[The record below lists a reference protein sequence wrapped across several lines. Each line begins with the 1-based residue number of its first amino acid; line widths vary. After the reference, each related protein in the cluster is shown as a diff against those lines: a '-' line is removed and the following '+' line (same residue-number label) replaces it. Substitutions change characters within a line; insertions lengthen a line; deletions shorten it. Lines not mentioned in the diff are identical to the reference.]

1 MKNILITQTLIFL
14 FISATVFAQNQYYLS
29 SSTGND
35 NNDGSQTQPWKTLSK
50 LSATTLGPGD
60 TVYFKKGDTF
70 RGNFVVDGSGTE
82 QNPIT
87 FTSYGT
93 GNQPIISGSGHDDGG
108 GDYREAILV
117 TNHDNMIVDG
127 LEIQNHRTITRS
139 GVGDLV
145 SFGIRVEVSD
155 SNANLNNFSFR
166 NMTFKNVY
174 ALFGINISDYTNI
187 NIYQQAFNAFEV
199 SGLTFFSSRGGII
212 NNVIVEDSYF
222 TDLQRIGVHMKNAAG
237 KNSTKRNTNFVFRNN
252 EFFQIGGTCVLPVRT
267 ENCLIENNIFNQPG
281 AKTND
286 KMIGRGSA
294 VWNWYSINTI
304 VQYNQ
309 AINAKGIMD
318 SHGIH
323 VDHSNVDTFIQY
335 NYMQDC
341 EGGFVEILG
350 GNQRAVYRFNI
361 SVNDGWR
368 HPDNYDLLK
377 WPNSDH
383 TIWLNDKVWGSKD
396 NHPSIDSYIYNN
408 TIVINKSG
416 NDAFDTAI
424 DIKGE
429 NTRIYNN
436 IFYATNGSGIGNQ
449 QGHYGDPKLM
459 MTNNLFNGNIRN
471 NFRNLDS
478 NRVEI
483 NADFYNEEIGDQNE
497 FQINASSQAINAG
510 AAYTG
515 DYAHPAI
522 PVSASDIFANVE
534 EYPTVDFF
542 GNSLTGDSTPNIGA
556 SNAKNGGITLSNKS
570 ESSTEKVF
578 IQNPMIS
585 EKVVL
590 FGVNK
595 SYQYALVD
603 ILGRNKQQGFLEAHK
618 DEIILDESLNPGIYV
633 LKLKDKTNTITSKI
647 VVNKSS
653 VNPDY

>member
-1 MKNILITQTLIFL
+1 MHKQIKYQ
-14 FISATVFAQNQYYLS
+14 VFALLLSFSLCAQNQYYLS

-35 NNDGSQTQPWKTLSK
+35 NNSGSQTQPWKTLSK
-50 LSATTLGPGD
+50 LSNTTLGPGD
-60 TVYFKKGDTF
+60 TVYFKKEDTF
-70 RGNFVVDGSGTE
+70 RGHYVVNGSGSAG
-82 QNPIT
+82 NPIT

-93 GNQPIISGSGHDDGG
+93 GNQPIISGSDHDDEG

-117 TNHDNMIVDG
+117 TNHDNMVFDG
-127 LEIQNHRTITRS
+127 LEIQNHRTISRS

-155 SNANLNNFSFR
+155 SNVNLNNFSFR

-174 ALFGINISDYTNI
+174 ALYWVDPSNQN
-187 NIYQQAFNAFEV
+187 AFNDFEV
-199 SGLTFFSSRGGII
+199 SGLTFISSWGGII

-222 TDLQRIGVHMKNAAG
+222 TDLQRIGVHIKNTMG
-237 KNSTKRNTNFVFRNN
+237 KTSTKRNTNFVFRNN
-252 EFFQIGGTCVLPVRT
+252 EFVQIGGTCVLPVRT

-309 AINAKGIMD
+309 AINAKGILD

-368 HPDNYDLLK
+368 VNPN
-377 WPNSDH
+377 WANSDH
-383 TIWLNDKVWGSKD
+383 TIWLNDKIGGQSG
-396 NHPSIDSYIYNN
+396 HPSYDSYIYNN
-408 TIVINKSG
+408 TVVINKSG

-429 NTRIYNN
+429 NTRIFNN
-436 IFYATNGSGIGNQ
+436 IFYAVNGSGIGNQ
-449 QGHYGDPKLM
+449 QGNYNDPNLM
-459 MTNNLFNGNIRN
+459 MTNNLFFGNIRN
-471 NFRNLDS
+471 NFKTLDS
-478 NRVEI
+478 NRSEV
-483 NADFYNEEIGDQNE
+483 NPDFYNEQSGDQYG
-497 FQINASSQAINAG
+497 FQVNASSQAIDAG
-510 AAYTG
+510 IAYTG
-515 DYAHPAI
+515 NYAHPAI
-522 PVSASDIFANVE
+522 PVDASTIFANVE

-542 GNSLTGDSTPNIGA
+542 GSSLSGDSTPNIGA
-556 SNAKNGGITLSNKS
+556 SNAKNGEITLANKS
-570 ESSTEKVF
+570 DISTHNLY
-578 IQNPMIS
+578 IQNPIVS
-585 EKVVL
+585 DKVVIY
-590 FGVNK
+590 GIDK
-595 SYQYALVD
+595 AYQYILVD
-603 ILGRNKQQGFLEAHK
+603 LLGRTKQKGFLKENQP
-618 DEIILDESLNPGIYV
+618 EIIFQKSLKSGMYI
-633 LKLKDKTNTITSKI
+633 LKLQNEYNACSGRLL
-647 VVNKSS
+647 VLN
-653 VNPDY
+653 

>member
-1 MKNILITQTLIFL
+1 MHKQIKYQIFVL
-14 FISATVFAQNQYYLS
+14 LLSFSLCAQNQYYLS

-35 NNDGSQTQPWKTLSK
+35 NNNGSQTQPWKTLSK
-50 LSATTLGPGD
+50 LSNTTLGPGD

-70 RGNFVVDGSGTE
+70 RGHYVVNGSGTE
-82 QNPIT
+82 GNLIT
-87 FTSYGT
+87 FTSYGS
-93 GNQPIISGSGHDDGG
+93 GNQPIISGSSHDDGG

-117 TNHDNMIVDG
+117 TNHDNMVFDG
-127 LEIQNHRTITRS
+127 LEIQNHRTISRS

-145 SFGIRVEVSD
+145 SFGIRIEVSD
-155 SNANLNNFSFR
+155 SNVDLNNFSFR

-174 ALFGINISDYTNI
+174 ALYWVDPADQN
-187 NIYQQAFNAFEV
+187 AFNDFEV
-199 SGLTFFSSRGGII
+199 SGLTFISSWGGII
-212 NNVIVEDSYF
+212 NNVIVEESYF
-222 TDLQRIGVHMKNAAG
+222 TDLQRIGVHIKNTMG
-237 KNSTKRNTNFVFRNN
+237 KTSTKRNTNFVFRNN
-252 EFFQIGGTCVLPVRT
+252 EFFQIGGTCVLPIRT

-309 AINAKGIMD
+309 AVNAKGILD

-368 HPDNYDLLK
+368 VNPN
-377 WPNSDH
+377 WVNSDH
-383 TIWLNDKVWGSKD
+383 TIWLNDKIGGQSG
-396 NHPSIDSYIYNN
+396 HPSYESYIYNN
-408 TIVINKSG
+408 TVVINKSG

-424 DIKGE
+424 DINGQ
-429 NTRIYNN
+429 NTRIFNN
-436 IFYATNGSGIGNQ
+436 IFYAVNGSGIGNQ
-449 QGHYGDPKLM
+449 QGNYSDPNLM
-459 MTNNLFNGNIRN
+459 MTNNLFFGNIRN
-471 NFRNLDS
+471 NFKTIDT
-478 NRVEI
+478 NRIEV
-483 NADFYNEEIGDQNE
+483 NPVFYNEQSGDQYG
-497 FQINASSQAINAG
+497 FQIDASSQAIDAG

-515 DYAHPAI
+515 NYAHPAI
-522 PVSASDIFANVE
+522 PVDASTIFANLE

-542 GNSLTGDSTPNIGA
+542 GNSLSGDSTPNIGA
-556 SNAKNGGITLSNKS
+556 SNAKNGEITLSNKS
-570 ESSTEKVF
+570 DISTEKVY

-585 EKVVL
+585 DKVVL
-590 FGVNK
+590 HGVNK

-603 ILGRNKQQGFLEAHK
+603 ILGRTKQQGFLEAQK
-618 DEIILDESLNPGIYV
+618 DEIILDESLNPGIY
-633 LKLKDKTNTITSKI
+633 LLQLRDKTNTITSKI
-647 VVNKSS
+647 VVN
-653 VNPDY
+653 

>member
-1 MKNILITQTLIFL
+1 MHKQIKYQIFVL
-14 FISATVFAQNQYYLS
+14 LLSFSLCAQNQYYLS

-35 NNDGSQTQPWKTLSK
+35 NNNGSQTQPWKTLSK
-50 LSATTLGPGD
+50 LSNTTLGPGD

-70 RGNFVVDGSGTE
+70 RGHYVVNGSGTE
-82 QNPIT
+82 GNLIT
-87 FTSYGT
+87 FTSYGS
-93 GNQPIISGSGHDDGG
+93 GNQPIISGSSHDDGG

-117 TNHDNMIVDG
+117 TNHDNMVFDG
-127 LEIQNHRTITRS
+127 LEIQNHRTISRS

-145 SFGIRVEVSD
+145 SFGIRIEVSN
-155 SNANLNNFSFR
+155 SNVDLNNFSFR

-174 ALFGINISDYTNI
+174 ALYWVDPADQN
-187 NIYQQAFNAFEV
+187 AFNDFEV
-199 SGLTFFSSRGGII
+199 SGLTFISYWGGII

-222 TDLQRIGVHMKNAAG
+222 TDLQRIGVHIKNTMG
-237 KNSTKRNTNFVFRNN
+237 KTSTKRNTNFVFRNN
-252 EFFQIGGTCVLPVRT
+252 EFFQIGGTCVLPIRT

-304 VQYNQ
+304 IQYNQ
-309 AINAKGIMD
+309 AVNAKGILD

-368 HPDNYDLLK
+368 VNPN
-377 WPNSDH
+377 WANSDH
-383 TIWLNDKVWGSKD
+383 TIWLNDKIGGQSG
-396 NHPSIDSYIYNN
+396 HHSYDSYIYNN
-408 TIVINKSG
+408 TVVINKSG

-424 DIKGE
+424 DINGQ
-429 NTRIYNN
+429 NTRIFNN
-436 IFYATNGSGIGNQ
+436 IFYAVNGSGIGNQ
-449 QGHYGDPKLM
+449 QGNYSDPNLM
-459 MTNNLFNGNIRN
+459 MTNNLFFGNIRN
-471 NFRNLDS
+471 NFKTIDT
-478 NRVEI
+478 NRIEV
-483 NADFYNEEIGDQNE
+483 NPVFYNEQSGDQYG
-497 FQINASSQAINAG
+497 FQIDASSQAIDAG

-515 DYAHPAI
+515 NYAHPAI
-522 PVSASDIFANVE
+522 PVDASTIFANLE

-542 GNSLTGDSTPNIGA
+542 GNSLSGDSTPNIGA
-556 SNAKNGGITLSNKS
+556 SNAKNGEITLSNKS
-570 ESSTEKVF
+570 DISTEKVY

-585 EKVVL
+585 DKVVL
-590 FGVNK
+590 HGVNK

-603 ILGRNKQQGFLEAHK
+603 ILGRTKQQGFLEAQK
-618 DEIILDESLNPGIYV
+618 DEIILDESLNPGIY
-633 LKLKDKTNTITSKI
+633 LLQLRDKTNTITSKI
-647 VVNKSS
+647 VVN
-653 VNPDY
+653 

>member
-1 MKNILITQTLIFL
+1 MYKQIKYPIFVL
-14 FISATVFAQNQYYLS
+14 LLSYSLCAQNQYYLS

-35 NNDGSQTQPWKTLSK
+35 SNDGSQTQPWKTLSK
-50 LSATTLGPGD
+50 ISNTTLGPGD

-70 RGNFVVDGSGTE
+70 RGHFVVDGSGIE
-82 QNPIT
+82 QSPIT
-87 FTSYGT
+87 FTSYGN
-93 GNQPIISGSGHDDGG
+93 GNQPIISGSDHDDGG
-108 GDYREAILV
+108 GDYREAMLV
-117 TNHDNMIVDG
+117 TNHDNMVFDD
-127 LEIQNHRTITRS
+127 LEIQNHRTISRS

-145 SFGIRVEVSD
+145 SFGIRIEVSD

-174 ALFGINISDYTNI
+174 ALYWVDPSNQN
-187 NIYQQAFNAFEV
+187 AFNDFEV
-199 SGLTFFSSRGGII
+199 SGLTFISSWGGII

-222 TDLQRIGVHMKNAAG
+222 TDLQRIGVHIKNTMG
-237 KNSTKRNTNFVFRNN
+237 KTSTKRNTNFVFRNN

-304 VQYNQ
+304 IQYNQ

-368 HPDNYDLLK
+368 VHPN
-377 WPNSDH
+377 WVNSDH
-383 TIWLNDKVWGSKD
+383 TIWLNDKIGGESG
-396 NHPSIDSYIYNN
+396 HPSYDSYIYNN
-408 TIVINKSG
+408 TVVINKSG

-424 DIKGE
+424 DINGQ
-429 NTRIYNN
+429 NTRIFNN

-449 QGHYGDPKLM
+449 QGNYGDPNLM
-459 MTNNLFNGNIRN
+459 MTNNMFFGNIRN
-471 NFRNLDS
+471 NFKTLDS
-478 NRVEI
+478 NRLEV
-483 NADFYNEEIGDQNE
+483 NPVFYNEQIGDQYG
-497 FQINASSQAINAG
+497 FQINGSSQAIDAG

-522 PVSASDIFANVE
+522 PVSASTIFANVE
-534 EYPTVDFF
+534 EYPTVGFF
-542 GNSLTGDSTPNIGA
+542 GNSLSGDFTPNIGA
-556 SNAKNGGITLSNKS
+556 SNAKNGEITLSSKS
-570 ESSTEKVF
+570 DASSDKVY
-578 IQNPMIS
+578 IQNPMMS

-590 FGVNK
+590 FGIDK
-595 SYQYALVD
+595 PYQYALVD
-603 ILGRNKQQGFLEAHK
+603 ILGRTKQQGFLEASQN
-618 DEIILDESLNPGIYV
+618 EIILDQSLSSGVYL
-633 LKLKDKTNTITSKI
+633 LKLENKANTIKSKI
-647 VVNKSS
+647 VVN
-653 VNPDY
+653 

>member
-1 MKNILITQTLIFL
+1 MYKQIKYPIFVL
-14 FISATVFAQNQYYLS
+14 LLSYSLCAQNQYYLS

-35 NNDGSQTQPWKTLSK
+35 SNDGSQTQPWKTLSK
-50 LSATTLGPGD
+50 ISNTTLGPGD

-70 RGNFVVDGSGTE
+70 RGHFVVDGSGTE
-82 QNPIT
+82 QSPIT
-87 FTSYGT
+87 FTSYGN
-93 GNQPIISGSGHDDGG
+93 GNQPIISGSDHDDGG
-108 GDYREAILV
+108 GDYREAMLV
-117 TNHDNMIVDG
+117 TNHDNMVFDD
-127 LEIQNHRTITRS
+127 LEIQNHRTISRS

-145 SFGIRVEVSD
+145 SFGIRIEVSD

-174 ALFGINISDYTNI
+174 ALYWVDPSNQN
-187 NIYQQAFNAFEV
+187 AFNDFEV
-199 SGLTFFSSRGGII
+199 SGLTFISSWGGII

-222 TDLQRIGVHMKNAAG
+222 TDLQRIGVHIKNTMG
-237 KNSTKRNTNFVFRNN
+237 KTSTKRNTNFVFRNN
-252 EFFQIGGTCVLPVRT
+252 DFFQIGGTCVLPVRT

-304 VQYNQ
+304 IQYNQ

-368 HPDNYDLLK
+368 VHPN
-377 WPNSDH
+377 WVNSDH
-383 TIWLNDKVWGSKD
+383 TIWLNDKIGGESG
-396 NHPSIDSYIYNN
+396 HPSYDSYIYNN
-408 TIVINKSG
+408 TVVINKSG

-424 DIKGE
+424 DINGQ
-429 NTRIYNN
+429 NTRIFNN

-449 QGHYGDPKLM
+449 QGNYGDPNLM
-459 MTNNLFNGNIRN
+459 MTNNMFFGNIRN
-471 NFRNLDS
+471 NFKTLDS
-478 NRVEI
+478 NRLEV
-483 NADFYNEEIGDQNE
+483 NPVFYNEQIGDQYG
-497 FQINASSQAINAG
+497 FQINGSSQAIDAG

-515 DYAHPAI
+515 NYAHPAI
-522 PVSASDIFANVE
+522 PVGASTIFTNVE

-542 GNSLTGDSTPNIGA
+542 GNSITGDFTPNIGG
-556 SNAKNGGITLSNKS
+556 SNAKNGEITLSNKS
-570 ESSTEKVF
+570 DTSSDKVY
-578 IQNPMIS
+578 IQNPMMS

-590 FGVNK
+590 FGIDK
-595 SYQYALVD
+595 PYQYALVD
-603 ILGRNKQQGFLEAHK
+603 ILGRTKQQGFLEASQN
-618 DEIILDESLNPGIYV
+618 EIILDQSLSSGVYL
-633 LKLKDKTNTITSKI
+633 LKLENKANTIKSKI
-647 VVNKSS
+647 VVN
-653 VNPDY
+653 

>member
-1 MKNILITQTLIFL
+1 MHKQIKYQIFVLILSFSLC
-14 FISATVFAQNQYYLS
+14 AQNQYYLS

-35 NNDGSQTQPWKTLSK
+35 NNNGSQTQPWKTLSK
-50 LSATTLGPGD
+50 LSNTTLGPGD

-70 RGNFVVDGSGTE
+70 RGHYVVNGSGTE
-82 QNPIT
+82 GNLIT
-87 FTSYGT
+87 FTSYGS
-93 GNQPIISGSGHDDGG
+93 GNQPIISGSSHDDGG

-117 TNHDNMIVDG
+117 TNHDNMVFDG
-127 LEIQNHRTITRS
+127 LEIQNHRTISRS

-145 SFGIRVEVSD
+145 SFGIRIEVSN
-155 SNANLNNFSFR
+155 SNVDLNNFSFR

-174 ALFGINISDYTNI
+174 ALYWVDPADQN
-187 NIYQQAFNAFEV
+187 AFNDFEV
-199 SGLTFFSSRGGII
+199 SGLTFISSWGGII
-212 NNVIVEDSYF
+212 NNVIVEESYF
-222 TDLQRIGVHMKNAAG
+222 TDLQRIGVHIKNTMG
-237 KNSTKRNTNFVFRNN
+237 KTSTKRNTNFVFRNN
-252 EFFQIGGTCVLPVRT
+252 EFFQIGGTCVLPIRT

-309 AINAKGIMD
+309 AVNAKGILD

-368 HPDNYDLLK
+368 VNPN
-377 WPNSDH
+377 WVNSDH
-383 TIWLNDKVWGSKD
+383 TIWLNDKIGGQSG
-396 NHPSIDSYIYNN
+396 HPSYDSYIYNN
-408 TIVINKSG
+408 TVVINKSG

-424 DIKGE
+424 DINGQ
-429 NTRIYNN
+429 NTRIFNN
-436 IFYATNGSGIGNQ
+436 IFYAVNGSGIGNQ
-449 QGHYGDPKLM
+449 QGNYSDPNLM
-459 MTNNLFNGNIRN
+459 MTNNLFFGDIRN
-471 NFRNLDS
+471 NFKTIDA
-478 NRVEI
+478 NRIEV
-483 NADFYNEEIGDQNE
+483 NPVFYNEQSGDQYG
-497 FQINASSQAINAG
+497 FQIDASSQAIDAG

-515 DYAHPAI
+515 NYAHPAI
-522 PVSASDIFANVE
+522 PVDASTIFANLE

-542 GNSLTGDSTPNIGA
+542 GNSLSGDSTPNIGA
-556 SNAKNGGITLSNKS
+556 SNAKNGEITLSNKS
-570 ESSTEKVF
+570 DISTEKVY

-585 EKVVL
+585 DKVVL
-590 FGVNK
+590 HGVNK

-603 ILGRNKQQGFLEAHK
+603 ILGRTKQQGFLEAQK
-618 DEIILDESLNPGIYV
+618 DEIILDESLNPGIY
-633 LKLKDKTNTITSKI
+633 LLQLRDKTNTITSKI
-647 VVNKSS
+647 VVN
-653 VNPDY
+653 

>member
-1 MKNILITQTLIFL
+1 MYKQIKYPIFVL
-14 FISATVFAQNQYYLS
+14 LLSYSLCAQNQYYLS

-35 NNDGSQTQPWKTLSK
+35 SNDGSQTQPWKTLSK
-50 LSATTLGPGD
+50 ISNTTLGPGD

-70 RGNFVVDGSGTE
+70 RGHFVVDGSGTE
-82 QNPIT
+82 QSPIT
-87 FTSYGT
+87 FTSYGN
-93 GNQPIISGSGHDDGG
+93 GNQPIISGSDHDYGG
-108 GDYREAILV
+108 GDYREAMLV
-117 TNHDNMIVDG
+117 TNHDNMVFDD
-127 LEIQNHRTITRS
+127 LEIQNHRTISRS

-145 SFGIRVEVSD
+145 SFGIRIEVSD

-174 ALFGINISDYTNI
+174 ALYWVDPSNQN
-187 NIYQQAFNAFEV
+187 AFNDFEV
-199 SGLTFFSSRGGII
+199 SGLTFISSWGGII

-222 TDLQRIGVHMKNAAG
+222 TDLQRIGVHIKNTMG
-237 KNSTKRNTNFVFRNN
+237 KTSTKRNTNFVFRNN
-252 EFFQIGGTCVLPVRT
+252 DFFQIGGTCVLPVRT

-304 VQYNQ
+304 IQYNQ

-368 HPDNYDLLK
+368 VHPN
-377 WPNSDH
+377 WVNSDH
-383 TIWLNDKVWGSKD
+383 TIWLNDKIGGESG
-396 NHPSIDSYIYNN
+396 HPSYDSYIYNN
-408 TIVINKSG
+408 TVVINKSG

-424 DIKGE
+424 DINGQ
-429 NTRIYNN
+429 NTRIFNN

-449 QGHYGDPKLM
+449 QGNYGDPNLM
-459 MTNNLFNGNIRN
+459 MTNNMFFGNIRN
-471 NFRNLDS
+471 NFKTLDS
-478 NRVEI
+478 NRLEV
-483 NADFYNEEIGDQNE
+483 NPVFYNEQIGDQYG
-497 FQINASSQAINAG
+497 FQINGSSQAIDAG
-510 AAYTG
+510 AAYIG
-515 DYAHPAI
+515 NYAHPAI
-522 PVSASDIFANVE
+522 PVGASTIFTNVE

-542 GNSLTGDSTPNIGA
+542 GNSITGDFTPNIGA
-556 SNAKNGGITLSNKS
+556 SNAKNGEITLSNKS
-570 ESSTEKVF
+570 DTSSDKVY
-578 IQNPMIS
+578 IQNPMMS

-590 FGVNK
+590 FGIDK
-595 SYQYALVD
+595 PYQYALVD
-603 ILGRNKQQGFLEAHK
+603 ILGRTKQQGFLEASQN
-618 DEIILDESLNPGIYV
+618 EIILDQTLSSGVYL
-633 LKLKDKTNTITSKI
+633 LKLENKANTIKSKI
-647 VVNKSS
+647 VVN
-653 VNPDY
+653 

>member
-1 MKNILITQTLIFL
+1 MMHKQIKYQ
-14 FISATVFAQNQYYLS
+14 VFVLLLSFSLCAQNQYYLS

-35 NNDGSQTQPWKTLSK
+35 NNNGSQTQPWKTLSK
-50 LSATTLGPGD
+50 LSNTTLGPGD

-70 RGNFVVDGSGTE
+70 RGHYVVDGSGAE
-82 QNPIT
+82 GNPIT
-87 FTSYGT
+87 FTSYGS
-93 GNQPIISGSGHDDGG
+93 GNQPILSGSDHEDGG

-117 TNHDNMIVDG
+117 TNHDNMVFDD
-127 LEIQNHRTITRS
+127 LEVQNHRTISRT

-145 SFGIRVEVSD
+145 SFGIRIEVSD
-155 SNANLNNFSFR
+155 SNVNLNNFFFR

-174 ALFGINISDYTNI
+174 GLYWVDPSNQSE
-187 NIYQQAFNAFEV
+187 FNAFEV
-199 SGLTFFSSRGGII
+199 SGLTFISSWGGII
-212 NNVIVEDSYF
+212 NNVIIEDSYF
-222 TDLQRIGVHMKNAAG
+222 TDLQRIGVHIKNTMG
-237 KNSTKRNTNFVFRNN
+237 KTSTKRNTNFVFRNN
-252 EFFQIGGTCVLPVRT
+252 EFFQIGGTCVLPIRT

-309 AINAKGIMD
+309 AINAKGILD

-368 HPDNYDLLK
+368 VNPN
-377 WPNSDH
+377 WVNSDH
-383 TIWLNDKVWGSKD
+383 TIWLNDKIGGQSG
-396 NHPSIDSYIYNN
+396 HPSYDSYIYNN
-408 TIVINKSG
+408 TVVINKSG

-424 DIKGE
+424 DINGQ
-429 NTRIYNN
+429 NTRIFNN
-436 IFYATNGSGIGNQ
+436 IFYAVNGSGIGNQ
-449 QGHYGDPKLM
+449 QGNYSDPNLM
-459 MTNNLFNGNIRN
+459 MTNNLFFGDIRN
-471 NFRNLDS
+471 NFKTIDA
-478 NRVEI
+478 NRIEV
-483 NADFYNEEIGDQNE
+483 NPVFYNEQSGDQYG
-497 FQINASSQAINAG
+497 FQIDASSQAIDAG

-515 DYAHPAI
+515 NYAHPAI
-522 PVSASDIFANVE
+522 PVDASTIFANLE

-542 GNSLTGDSTPNIGA
+542 GNSLSGDSTPNIGA
-556 SNAKNGGITLSNKS
+556 SNAKNGEITLSNKS
-570 ESSTEKVF
+570 DISTEKVY

-585 EKVVL
+585 DKVVL
-590 FGVNK
+590 HGVNK

-603 ILGRNKQQGFLEAHK
+603 ILGRTKQQGFLEAQK
-618 DEIILDESLNPGIYV
+618 DEIILDESLNPGIY
-633 LKLKDKTNTITSKI
+633 LLQLRDKTNTITSKI
-647 VVNKSS
+647 VVN
-653 VNPDY
+653 

>member
-1 MKNILITQTLIFL
+1 MHKQIKYQ
-14 FISATVFAQNQYYLS
+14 VFVLLLSFSLYAQNQYYLS

-35 NNDGSQTQPWKTLSK
+35 NNNGLQTQPWKTLSK
-50 LSATTLGPGD
+50 LSNTTLGPGD

-70 RGNFVVDGSGTE
+70 RGHYVVNGSGKE
-82 QNPIT
+82 GNPIT
-87 FTSYGT
+87 FTSYGS
-93 GNQPIISGSGHDDGG
+93 GNQPIISGSSHDDGG

-117 TNHDNMIVDG
+117 TNHDNMVFDG
-127 LEIQNHRTITRS
+127 LEIQNHRTISRS

-145 SFGIRVEVSD
+145 SFGIRIEVSN
-155 SNANLNNFSFR
+155 SNVDLNNFSFR

-174 ALFGINISDYTNI
+174 ALYWVDPADQN
-187 NIYQQAFNAFEV
+187 AFNDFEV
-199 SGLTFFSSRGGII
+199 SGLTFISNWGGII

-222 TDLQRIGVHMKNAAG
+222 TDLQRIGVHIKNTMG
-237 KNSTKRNTNFVFRNN
+237 KTSTKRNTNFVFRNN
-252 EFFQIGGTCVLPVRT
+252 EFFQIGGTCVLPIRT

-304 VQYNQ
+304 IQYNQ
-309 AINAKGIMD
+309 AVNAKGILD

-368 HPDNYDLLK
+368 VNPN
-377 WPNSDH
+377 WVNSDH
-383 TIWLNDKVWGSKD
+383 TIWLNDKIGGQSG
-396 NHPSIDSYIYNN
+396 HPSFDSYIYNN
-408 TIVINKSG
+408 TVVINKSG

-424 DIKGE
+424 DINGQ
-429 NTRIYNN
+429 NTRIFNN
-436 IFYATNGSGIGNQ
+436 IFYAVNGSGIGNQ
-449 QGHYGDPKLM
+449 QGNYSDPNLM
-459 MTNNLFNGNIRN
+459 MTNNLFFGNIRN
-471 NFRNLDS
+471 NFKTIDT
-478 NRVEI
+478 NRIEV
-483 NADFYNEEIGDQNE
+483 NPVFYNEQSGDQYG
-497 FQINASSQAINAG
+497 FQIDASSQAIDAG

-515 DYAHPAI
+515 NYAHPAI
-522 PVSASDIFANVE
+522 PVDASTIFANLE

-542 GNSLTGDSTPNIGA
+542 GNSLSGDSTPNIGA
-556 SNAKNGGITLSNKS
+556 SNAKNGEITLSNKS
-570 ESSTEKVF
+570 DISTEKVY

-585 EKVVL
+585 DKVVL
-590 FGVNK
+590 HGVNK

-603 ILGRNKQQGFLEAHK
+603 ILGRTKQQGFLEPQK
-618 DEIILDESLNPGIYV
+618 DEIILDESLNPGIY
-633 LKLKDKTNTITSKI
+633 LLQLRDKTNTITSKI
-647 VVNKSS
+647 VVN
-653 VNPDY
+653 

>member
-1 MKNILITQTLIFL
+1 MYKQIKYPIFVL
-14 FISATVFAQNQYYLS
+14 LLSYSLCAQNQYYLS

-35 NNDGSQTQPWKTLSK
+35 SNDGSQTQPWKTLSK
-50 LSATTLGPGD
+50 ISNTTLGPGD

-70 RGNFVVDGSGTE
+70 RGHFVVDGSGTE
-82 QNPIT
+82 QSPIT
-87 FTSYGT
+87 FTSYGN
-93 GNQPIISGSGHDDGG
+93 GNQPIISGSDHGYGG
-108 GDYREAILV
+108 GDYREAMLV
-117 TNHDNMIVDG
+117 TNHDNMVFDD
-127 LEIQNHRTITRS
+127 LEIQNHRTISRS

-145 SFGIRVEVSD
+145 SFGIRIEVSD

-174 ALFGINISDYTNI
+174 ALYWVDPSNQN
-187 NIYQQAFNAFEV
+187 AFNDFEV
-199 SGLTFFSSRGGII
+199 SGLTFISSWGGII

-222 TDLQRIGVHMKNAAG
+222 TDLQRIGVHIKNTMG
-237 KNSTKRNTNFVFRNN
+237 KTSTKRNTNFVFRNN
-252 EFFQIGGTCVLPVRT
+252 DFFQIGGTCVLPVRT

-304 VQYNQ
+304 IQYNQ

-368 HPDNYDLLK
+368 VHPN
-377 WPNSDH
+377 WVNSDH
-383 TIWLNDKVWGSKD
+383 TIWLNDKIGGESG
-396 NHPSIDSYIYNN
+396 HPSYDSYIYNN
-408 TIVINKSG
+408 TVVINKSG

-424 DIKGE
+424 DINGQ
-429 NTRIYNN
+429 NTRIFNN

-449 QGHYGDPKLM
+449 QGNYGDPNLM
-459 MTNNLFNGNIRN
+459 MTNNMFFGNIRN
-471 NFRNLDS
+471 NFKTLDS
-478 NRVEI
+478 NRLEV
-483 NADFYNEEIGDQNE
+483 NPVFYNEQIGDQYG
-497 FQINASSQAINAG
+497 FQINGSSQAIDAG

-515 DYAHPAI
+515 NYAHPAI
-522 PVSASDIFANVE
+522 PVGASTIFTNVE

-542 GNSLTGDSTPNIGA
+542 GNSITGDFTPNIGA
-556 SNAKNGGITLSNKS
+556 SNAKNGEITLSNKS
-570 ESSTEKVF
+570 DTSSDKVY
-578 IQNPMIS
+578 IQNPMMS

-590 FGVNK
+590 FGIDK
-595 SYQYALVD
+595 PYQYALVD
-603 ILGRNKQQGFLEAHK
+603 ILGRTKQQGFLEASQN
-618 DEIILDESLNPGIYV
+618 EIILDQTLSSGVYL
-633 LKLKDKTNTITSKI
+633 LKLENKANTIKSKI
-647 VVNKSS
+647 VVN
-653 VNPDY
+653 

>member
-1 MKNILITQTLIFL
+1 MHKQIKYQIFVL
-14 FISATVFAQNQYYLS
+14 LLSFSLCAQNQYYLS

-35 NNDGSQTQPWKTLSK
+35 NNNGSQTQPWKTLSK
-50 LSATTLGPGD
+50 LSNTTLGPGD

-70 RGNFVVDGSGTE
+70 RGHYVVNGSGTE
-82 QNPIT
+82 GNLIT
-87 FTSYGT
+87 FTSYGS
-93 GNQPIISGSGHDDGG
+93 GNQPIISGSSHDDGG

-117 TNHDNMIVDG
+117 TNHDNMVFDG
-127 LEIQNHRTITRS
+127 LEIQNHRTISRS

-145 SFGIRVEVSD
+145 SFGIRIEVSN
-155 SNANLNNFSFR
+155 SNVDLNNFSFR

-174 ALFGINISDYTNI
+174 ALYWVDPADQN
-187 NIYQQAFNAFEV
+187 AFNDFEV
-199 SGLTFFSSRGGII
+199 SGLTFISYWGGII

-222 TDLQRIGVHMKNAAG
+222 TDLQRIGVHIKNTMG
-237 KNSTKRNTNFVFRNN
+237 KTSTKRNTNFVFRNN
-252 EFFQIGGTCVLPVRT
+252 EFFQIGGTCVLPIRT

-309 AINAKGIMD
+309 AVNAKGILD

-368 HPDNYDLLK
+368 VNPN
-377 WPNSDH
+377 WVNSDH
-383 TIWLNDKVWGSKD
+383 TIWLNDKIGGQSG
-396 NHPSIDSYIYNN
+396 HPSYDSYIYNN
-408 TIVINKSG
+408 TVVINKSG

-424 DIKGE
+424 DINGQ
-429 NTRIYNN
+429 NTRIFNN
-436 IFYATNGSGIGNQ
+436 IFYAVNGSGIGNQ
-449 QGHYGDPKLM
+449 QGNYSDPNLM
-459 MTNNLFNGNIRN
+459 MTNNLFFGNIRN
-471 NFRNLDS
+471 NFKTIDA
-478 NRVEI
+478 NRIEV
-483 NADFYNEEIGDQNE
+483 NPVFYNEQSGDQYG
-497 FQINASSQAINAG
+497 FQIDASSQAIDAG

-515 DYAHPAI
+515 NYAHPAI
-522 PVSASDIFANVE
+522 PVDASTIFANLE

-542 GNSLTGDSTPNIGA
+542 GNSLSGDSTPNIGA
-556 SNAKNGGITLSNKS
+556 SNAKNGEITLSNKS
-570 ESSTEKVF
+570 DISTEKVY

-585 EKVVL
+585 DKVVL
-590 FGVNK
+590 HGVNK

-603 ILGRNKQQGFLEAHK
+603 ILGRTKQQGFLEAQK
-618 DEIILDESLNPGIYV
+618 DEIILDESLNPGIY
-633 LKLKDKTNTITSKI
+633 LLQLRDKTNTITSKI
-647 VVNKSS
+647 VVN
-653 VNPDY
+653 

>member
-1 MKNILITQTLIFL
+1 MHKQIKYQ
-14 FISATVFAQNQYYLS
+14 VFVLLLSFSLCAQNQYYLS

-35 NNDGSQTQPWKTLSK
+35 NNNGSQTQPWKTLSK
-50 LSATTLGPGD
+50 LSNTTLGPGD

-70 RGNFVVDGSGTE
+70 RGHYVVNGSGTE
-82 QNPIT
+82 GNLIT
-87 FTSYGT
+87 FTSYGS
-93 GNQPIISGSGHDDGG
+93 GNQPIISGSSHDDGG

-117 TNHDNMIVDG
+117 NNHDNMVFDG
-127 LEIQNHRTITRS
+127 LEIQNHRTISRS

-145 SFGIRVEVSD
+145 SFGIRIEVSS
-155 SNANLNNFSFR
+155 SNVDLNNFSFR

-174 ALFGINISDYTNI
+174 ALYWVDPADQN
-187 NIYQQAFNAFEV
+187 AFNDFEV
-199 SGLTFFSSRGGII
+199 SGLTFISSWGGII

-222 TDLQRIGVHMKNAAG
+222 TDLQRIGVHIKNTMG
-237 KNSTKRNTNFVFRNN
+237 KTSTKRNTNFVFRNN

-309 AINAKGIMD
+309 AVNAKGILD

-368 HPDNYDLLK
+368 VNPN
-377 WPNSDH
+377 WVNSDH
-383 TIWLNDKVWGSKD
+383 TIWLNDKIGGQSG
-396 NHPSIDSYIYNN
+396 HPSYDSYIYNN
-408 TIVINKSG
+408 TVVINKSG

-424 DIKGE
+424 DINGQ
-429 NTRIYNN
+429 NTRIFNN
-436 IFYATNGSGIGNQ
+436 IFYAVNGSGIGNQ
-449 QGHYGDPKLM
+449 QGNYSDPSLM
-459 MTNNLFNGNIRN
+459 MTNNLFFGNIRN
-471 NFRNLDS
+471 NFKTIDA
-478 NRVEI
+478 NRIEFNPV
-483 NADFYNEEIGDQNE
+483 FYNEQSGDQYG
-497 FQINASSQAINAG
+497 FQIDASSQAIDAG

-515 DYAHPAI
+515 NYAHPAI
-522 PVSASDIFANVE
+522 PVDASTIFANLE

-542 GNSLTGDSTPNIGA
+542 GNSLSGDSTPNIGA
-556 SNAKNGGITLSNKS
+556 SNAKNGEITLSNKS
-570 ESSTEKVF
+570 DISTDKVY

-585 EKVVL
+585 DKVVL
-590 FGVNK
+590 HGVNK

-603 ILGRNKQQGFLEAHK
+603 ILGRTKQQGFLEAQK
-618 DEIILDESLNPGIYV
+618 DEIILDESLNPGIY
-633 LKLKDKTNTITSKI
+633 LLQLRDKTNTITSKI
-647 VVNKSS
+647 VVN
-653 VNPDY
+653 

>member
-1 MKNILITQTLIFL
+1 MHKQIKYQIFVL
-14 FISATVFAQNQYYLS
+14 LLSFSLCAQNQYYLS

-35 NNDGSQTQPWKTLSK
+35 NNNGSQTQPWKTLSK
-50 LSATTLGPGD
+50 LSNTTLGPGD

-70 RGNFVVDGSGTE
+70 RGHYVVNGSGTE
-82 QNPIT
+82 GNLIT
-87 FTSYGT
+87 FTSYGS
-93 GNQPIISGSGHDDGG
+93 GNQPIISGSSHDDGG

-117 TNHDNMIVDG
+117 TNHDNMVFDG
-127 LEIQNHRTITRS
+127 LEIQNHRTISRS

-145 SFGIRVEVSD
+145 SFGIRIEVSN
-155 SNANLNNFSFR
+155 SNVDLNNFSFR

-174 ALFGINISDYTNI
+174 ALYWVDPADQN
-187 NIYQQAFNAFEV
+187 AFNDFEV
-199 SGLTFFSSRGGII
+199 SGLTFISSWGGII
-212 NNVIVEDSYF
+212 NNVIVEESYF
-222 TDLQRIGVHMKNAAG
+222 TDLQRIGVHIKNTMG
-237 KNSTKRNTNFVFRNN
+237 KTSTKRNTNFVFRNN
-252 EFFQIGGTCVLPVRT
+252 EFFQIGGTCVLPIRT

-309 AINAKGIMD
+309 AINAKGILD

-368 HPDNYDLLK
+368 VNPN
-377 WPNSDH
+377 WVNSDH
-383 TIWLNDKVWGSKD
+383 TIWLNDKIGGQSG
-396 NHPSIDSYIYNN
+396 HPSYDSYIYNN
-408 TIVINKSG
+408 TVVINKSG

-424 DIKGE
+424 DINGQ
-429 NTRIYNN
+429 NTRIFNN
-436 IFYATNGSGIGNQ
+436 IFYAVNGSGIGNQ
-449 QGHYGDPKLM
+449 QGNYSDPNLM
-459 MTNNLFNGNIRN
+459 MTNNLFFGDIRN
-471 NFRNLDS
+471 NFKTIDA
-478 NRVEI
+478 NRIEV
-483 NADFYNEEIGDQNE
+483 NPVFYNEQSGDQYG
-497 FQINASSQAINAG
+497 FQIDASSQAIDAG

-515 DYAHPAI
+515 NYAHPAI
-522 PVSASDIFANVE
+522 PVDASTIFANLE

-542 GNSLTGDSTPNIGA
+542 GNSLSGDSTPNIGA
-556 SNAKNGGITLSNKS
+556 SNAKNGEITLSNKS
-570 ESSTEKVF
+570 DISTEKVY

-585 EKVVL
+585 DKVVL
-590 FGVNK
+590 HGVNK

-603 ILGRNKQQGFLEAHK
+603 ILGRTKQQGFLEAQK
-618 DEIILDESLNPGIYV
+618 DEIILDESLNPGIY
-633 LKLKDKTNTITSKI
+633 LLQLRDKTNTITSKI
-647 VVNKSS
+647 VVN
-653 VNPDY
+653 

>member
-1 MKNILITQTLIFL
+1 MYKQIKYPIFVL
-14 FISATVFAQNQYYLS
+14 LLSYSLCAQNQYYLS

-35 NNDGSQTQPWKTLSK
+35 SNDGSQTQPWKTLSK
-50 LSATTLGPGD
+50 ISNTTLGPGD

-70 RGNFVVDGSGTE
+70 RGHFVVDGSGTE
-82 QNPIT
+82 QSPIT
-87 FTSYGT
+87 FTSYGN
-93 GNQPIISGSGHDDGG
+93 GNQPIISGSDHDYGG
-108 GDYREAILV
+108 GDYREAMLV
-117 TNHDNMIVDG
+117 TNHDNMVFDD
-127 LEIQNHRTITRS
+127 LEIQNHRTISRS

-145 SFGIRVEVSD
+145 SFGIRIEVSD

-174 ALFGINISDYTNI
+174 ALYWVDPSNQN
-187 NIYQQAFNAFEV
+187 AFNDFEV
-199 SGLTFFSSRGGII
+199 SGLTFISSWGGII

-222 TDLQRIGVHMKNAAG
+222 TDLQRIGVHIKNTMG
-237 KNSTKRNTNFVFRNN
+237 KTSTKRNTNFVFRNN
-252 EFFQIGGTCVLPVRT
+252 DFFQIGGTCVLPVRT

-304 VQYNQ
+304 IQYNQ

-368 HPDNYDLLK
+368 VHPN
-377 WPNSDH
+377 WVNSDH
-383 TIWLNDKVWGSKD
+383 TIWLNDKIGGESG
-396 NHPSIDSYIYNN
+396 HPSYDSYIYNN
-408 TIVINKSG
+408 TVVINKSG

-424 DIKGE
+424 DINGQ
-429 NTRIYNN
+429 NTRIFNN

-449 QGHYGDPKLM
+449 QGNYGDPNLM
-459 MTNNLFNGNIRN
+459 MTNNMFFGNIRN
-471 NFRNLDS
+471 NFKTLDS
-478 NRVEI
+478 NRLEV
-483 NADFYNEEIGDQNE
+483 NPVFYNEQIGDQYG
-497 FQINASSQAINAG
+497 FQINGSSQAIDAG

-515 DYAHPAI
+515 NYAHPAI
-522 PVSASDIFANVE
+522 PVGASTIFTNVE

-542 GNSLTGDSTPNIGA
+542 GNSITGDFTQNIGA
-556 SNAKNGGITLSNKS
+556 SNAKNGEITLSNKS
-570 ESSTEKVF
+570 DTSSDKVY
-578 IQNPMIS
+578 IQNPMMS

-590 FGVNK
+590 FGIDK
-595 SYQYALVD
+595 PYQYALVD
-603 ILGRNKQQGFLEAHK
+603 ILGRTKQQGFLEASQN
-618 DEIILDESLNPGIYV
+618 EIILDQSLSSGVYL
-633 LKLKDKTNTITSKI
+633 LKLENKANTIKSKI
-647 VVNKSS
+647 VVN
-653 VNPDY
+653 

>member
-1 MKNILITQTLIFL
+1 MYKQIKYPIFVL
-14 FISATVFAQNQYYLS
+14 LLSYSLCAQNQYYLS

-35 NNDGSQTQPWKTLSK
+35 SNDGSQTQPWKTLSK
-50 LSATTLGPGD
+50 ISNTTLGPGD

-70 RGNFVVDGSGTE
+70 RGHFVVDGSGTE
-82 QNPIT
+82 QSPIT
-87 FTSYGT
+87 FTSYGN
-93 GNQPIISGSGHDDGG
+93 GNQPIISGSDHDYGG
-108 GDYREAILV
+108 GDYREAMLV
-117 TNHDNMIVDG
+117 TNHDNMVFDD
-127 LEIQNHRTITRS
+127 LEIQNHRTISRS

-145 SFGIRVEVSD
+145 SFGIRIEVSD

-174 ALFGINISDYTNI
+174 ALYWVDPSNQN
-187 NIYQQAFNAFEV
+187 AFNDFEV
-199 SGLTFFSSRGGII
+199 SGLTFISSWGGII

-222 TDLQRIGVHMKNAAG
+222 TDLQRIGVHIKNTMG
-237 KNSTKRNTNFVFRNN
+237 KTSTKRNTNFVFRNN
-252 EFFQIGGTCVLPVRT
+252 DFFQIGGTCVLPVRT

-304 VQYNQ
+304 IQYNQ

-368 HPDNYDLLK
+368 VHPN
-377 WPNSDH
+377 WVNSDH
-383 TIWLNDKVWGSKD
+383 TIWLNDKIGGESG
-396 NHPSIDSYIYNN
+396 HPSYDSYIYNN
-408 TIVINKSG
+408 TVVINKSG

-424 DIKGE
+424 DINGQ
-429 NTRIYNN
+429 NTRIFNN

-449 QGHYGDPKLM
+449 QGNYGDPNLM
-459 MTNNLFNGNIRN
+459 MTNNMFFGNIRN
-471 NFRNLDS
+471 NFKTLDS
-478 NRVEI
+478 NRLEV
-483 NADFYNEEIGDQNE
+483 NPVFYNEQIGDQYG
-497 FQINASSQAINAG
+497 FQINGSSQAIDAG

-515 DYAHPAI
+515 NYAHPAI
-522 PVSASDIFANVE
+522 PVGASTIFNNVE

-542 GNSLTGDSTPNIGA
+542 GNSITGDFTPNIGA
-556 SNAKNGGITLSNKS
+556 SNAKNGEITLSNKS
-570 ESSTEKVF
+570 DASSDKVY
-578 IQNPMIS
+578 IQNPMMS

-590 FGVNK
+590 FGIDK
-595 SYQYALVD
+595 PYQYALVD
-603 ILGRNKQQGFLEAHK
+603 ILGRTKQQGFLEASQN
-618 DEIILDESLNPGIYV
+618 EIILDQTLSSGVYL
-633 LKLKDKTNTITSKI
+633 LKLENKANTIKSKI
-647 VVNKSS
+647 VVN
-653 VNPDY
+653 

>member
-1 MKNILITQTLIFL
+1 MYKQIKYPIFVL
-14 FISATVFAQNQYYLS
+14 LLSYSLCAQNQYYLS

-35 NNDGSQTQPWKTLSK
+35 SNDGSQTQPWKTLSK
-50 LSATTLGPGD
+50 ISNTTLGPGD

-70 RGNFVVDGSGTE
+70 RGHFVVDGSGTE
-82 QNPIT
+82 QSPIT
-87 FTSYGT
+87 FTSYVN
-93 GNQPIISGSGHDDGG
+93 GNQPIISGSDHDDGG
-108 GDYREAILV
+108 GDYREAMLV
-117 TNHDNMIVDG
+117 TNHDNMVFDD
-127 LEIQNHRTITRS
+127 LEIQNHRTISRS

-145 SFGIRVEVSD
+145 SFGIRIEVSD

-174 ALFGINISDYTNI
+174 ALYWVDPSNQN
-187 NIYQQAFNAFEV
+187 AFNDFEV
-199 SGLTFFSSRGGII
+199 SGLTFISSWGGII

-222 TDLQRIGVHMKNAAG
+222 TDLQRIGVHIKNTMG
-237 KNSTKRNTNFVFRNN
+237 KTSTKRNTNFVFRNN
-252 EFFQIGGTCVLPVRT
+252 DFFQIGGTCVLPVRT

-304 VQYNQ
+304 IQYNQ

-368 HPDNYDLLK
+368 VHPN
-377 WPNSDH
+377 WVNSDH
-383 TIWLNDKVWGSKD
+383 TIWLNDKIGGESG
-396 NHPSIDSYIYNN
+396 HPSYDSYIYNN
-408 TIVINKSG
+408 TVVINKSG

-424 DIKGE
+424 DINGQ
-429 NTRIYNN
+429 NTRIFNN

-449 QGHYGDPKLM
+449 QGNYGDPNLM
-459 MTNNLFNGNIRN
+459 MTNNMFFGNIRN
-471 NFRNLDS
+471 NFKTLDS
-478 NRVEI
+478 NRLEV
-483 NADFYNEEIGDQNE
+483 NPVFYNEQIGDQYG
-497 FQINASSQAINAG
+497 FQINGSSQAIDAG

-515 DYAHPAI
+515 NYAHPAI
-522 PVSASDIFANVE
+522 PVGASTIFTNVE

-542 GNSLTGDSTPNIGA
+542 GNSITGDFTPNIGA
-556 SNAKNGGITLSNKS
+556 SNAKNGEITLSNKS
-570 ESSTEKVF
+570 DTSSDKVY
-578 IQNPMIS
+578 IQNPMMS

-590 FGVNK
+590 FGIDK
-595 SYQYALVD
+595 PYQYALVD
-603 ILGRNKQQGFLEAHK
+603 ILGRTKQQGFLEASQN
-618 DEIILDESLNPGIYV
+618 EIILDQTLSSGVYL
-633 LKLKDKTNTITSKI
+633 LKLENKANTIKSKI
-647 VVNKSS
+647 VVN
-653 VNPDY
+653 

>member
-1 MKNILITQTLIFL
+1 MYKQIKYPIFVL
-14 FISATVFAQNQYYLS
+14 LLSYSLCAQNQYYLS

-35 NNDGSQTQPWKTLSK
+35 SNDGSQTQPWKTLSK
-50 LSATTLGPGD
+50 ISNTTLGPGD

-70 RGNFVVDGSGTE
+70 RGHFVVDGSGTE
-82 QNPIT
+82 QSPIT
-87 FTSYGT
+87 FTSYGN
-93 GNQPIISGSGHDDGG
+93 GNQPIISGSDHDDGG
-108 GDYREAILV
+108 GDYREAMLV
-117 TNHDNMIVDG
+117 TNHDNMVFDD
-127 LEIQNHRTITRS
+127 LEIQNHRTISRS

-145 SFGIRVEVSD
+145 SFGIRIEVSD

-174 ALFGINISDYTNI
+174 ALYWVDPSNQN
-187 NIYQQAFNAFEV
+187 AFNDFEV
-199 SGLTFFSSRGGII
+199 SGLTFISSWGGII

-222 TDLQRIGVHMKNAAG
+222 TDLQRIGVHIKNTMG
-237 KNSTKRNTNFVFRNN
+237 KTSTKRNTNFVFRNN
-252 EFFQIGGTCVLPVRT
+252 DFFQIGGTCVLPVRT

-304 VQYNQ
+304 IQYNQ

-368 HPDNYDLLK
+368 VHPN
-377 WPNSDH
+377 WVNSDH
-383 TIWLNDKVWGSKD
+383 TIWLNDKIGGESG
-396 NHPSIDSYIYNN
+396 HPSYDSYIYNN
-408 TIVINKSG
+408 TVVINKSG

-424 DIKGE
+424 DINGQ
-429 NTRIYNN
+429 NTRIFNN

-449 QGHYGDPKLM
+449 QGNYGDPNLM
-459 MTNNLFNGNIRN
+459 MTNNLFHGNIRN
-471 NFRNLDS
+471 NFRTLDS
-478 NRVEI
+478 NRLEV
-483 NADFYNEEIGDQNE
+483 NPDFYNEGGGDQYG
-497 FQINASSQAINAG
+497 FQINVSSQAINAG

-522 PVSASDIFANVE
+522 PVSASPIFANVE
-534 EYPTVDFF
+534 QYPTVDFF
-542 GNSLTGDSTPNIGA
+542 GNSITGDFTPNIGA
-556 SNAKNGGITLSNKS
+556 SNAKNGEITLSNKS
-570 ESSTEKVF
+570 DTSSDKVY
-578 IQNPMIS
+578 IQNPMMS

-590 FGVNK
+590 FGIDK
-595 SYQYALVD
+595 PYQYALVD
-603 ILGRNKQQGFLEAHK
+603 ILGRTKQQGFLEASQN
-618 DEIILDESLNPGIYV
+618 EIILDQTLSSGVYL
-633 LKLKDKTNTITSKI
+633 LKLENKANTIKSKI
-647 VVNKSS
+647 VVN
-653 VNPDY
+653 